1 MESQAISTNSE
12 EKPIESNSDDPFA
25 YLNRQFSNEQ
35 FKIVLRNLPAYYGI
49 SVRIISIIPK
59 IKLIWYHWLYLSQ
72 EFKKLLND
80 KLKLNSRKIKCANRN
95 ARNAFVCFRNEEER
109 ENAIKV
115 LTGYSWKGKV
125 LEVLVNIH

>member
-1 MESQAISTNSE
+1 MESEAISTNSE

-59 IKLIWYHWLYLSQ
+59 IKLI
-72 EFKKLLND
+72 
-80 KLKLNSRKIKCANRN
+80 
-95 ARNAFVCFRNEEER
+95 
-109 ENAIKV
+109 
-115 LTGYSWKGKV
+115 
-125 LEVLVNIH
+125 